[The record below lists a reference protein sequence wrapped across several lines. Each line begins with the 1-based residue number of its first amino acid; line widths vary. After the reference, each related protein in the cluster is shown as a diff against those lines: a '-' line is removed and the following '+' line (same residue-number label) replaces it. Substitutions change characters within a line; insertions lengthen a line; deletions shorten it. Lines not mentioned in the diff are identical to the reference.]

1 VAHRAIV
8 LVPGVDQNTT
18 PVFPDAGINDGN
30 LIRFV
35 PDAKGRALVQPIG
48 GWVKYFANTI
58 SSLVRALWAW
68 ADINASNYLAVGA
81 ESSLSVVASGTNT
94 TITPRTSTTNPAV
107 AASTTIGSGVVTILD
122 VGSNIT
128 GYDTVDVQTQIAV
141 GGLVLFGSYAATA
154 IDADHYSIV
163 AQDRFGHT
171 QVANANVVAGGAVP
185 QYATVNGSSL
195 VTVTLTAHGLLAGQS
210 TFTALVSTTLN
221 TVVIY
226 GDYLVLTTPT
236 ANTFT
241 IQCSS
246 AANAGSSAYENGG
259 NARYLYHIGAGSLAV
274 GSGFGVG
281 GYGTGGYGSGTAPTT
296 SPGTAITATDWT
308 LDNWGKLLL
317 ACPYGGSIYVWDPN
331 TNQPIAS
338 VIANAPTANQGILV
352 AMPERQVIAWGSTF
366 TGVIDPLLIRWC
378 DIQDFTTW
386 VGTST
391 NQAGSYRISRGSR
404 IVGGLQ
410 GPQQLIFWTDVG
422 VWTAQYIN
430 QPYIYGFNE
439 VGAGCG
445 LIAPKAAGVLSG
457 AVYWMSLTQFFTLS
471 GDGVRPLVCPIWD
484 AVFQNMNTEAD
495 AVAKIRVAPNS
506 QFNEISWY
514 YCSSGASEIDSYIKY
529 NTVLRAWDF
538 GTLSRTA
545 WLDQSVLGSP
555 IGAGSNR
562 YLYQHETGNLADGA
576 VIPTTFTIDYF
587 ALDEGEYM
595 AFVDQIWPDMKWG
608 ASNEAAAA
616 QIQITLTGIDYPG
629 GAERTQ
635 GPYDITRSTTFVT
648 PRMRARMVSMTI
660 ASGPNNASFWRLG
673 YIRYRVMPDGKF

>member
-1 VAHRAIV
+1 M
-8 LVPGVDQNTT
+8 
-18 PVFPDAGINDGN
+18 
-30 LIRFV
+30 
-35 PDAKGRALVQPIG
+35 
-48 GWVKYFANTI
+48 
-58 SSLVRALWAW
+58 
-68 ADINASNYLAVGA
+68 
-81 ESSLSVVASGTNT
+81 
-94 TITPRTSTTNPAV
+94 
-107 AASTTIGSGVVTILD
+107 
-122 VGSNIT
+122 
-128 GYDTVDVQTQIAV
+128 
-141 GGLVLFGSYAATA
+141 
-154 IDADHYSIV
+154 
-163 AQDRFGHT
+163 
-171 QVANANVVAGGAVP
+171 
-185 QYATVNGSSL
+185 
-195 VTVTLTAHGLLAGQS
+195 
-210 TFTALVSTTLN
+210 
-221 TVVIY
+221 
-226 GDYLVLTTPT
+226 
-236 ANTFT
+236 
-241 IQCSS
+241 
-246 AANAGSSAYENGG
+246 
-259 NARYLYHIGAGSLAV
+259 
-274 GSGFGVG
+274 
-281 GYGTGGYGSGTAPTT
+281 
-296 SPGTAITATDWT
+296 
-308 LDNWGKLLL
+308 DNWGKLLL
-317 ACPYGGSIYVWDPN
+317 ACPYGGSIYTWDPN

-338 VIANAPTANQGILV
+338 VIANAPTANQGIFV

-404 IVGGLQ
+404 IVGGMQ

-430 QPYIYGFNE
+430 QPYVYGFNE

-445 LIAPKAAGVLSG
+445 LIAPKAAGVLGG

-495 AVAKIRVAPNS
+495 AIAKIRVAPNS

-514 YCSSGASEIDSYIKY
+514 YCSAQASEVDSYIKY

-545 WLDQSVLGSP
+545 WLDQTVLGSP

-576 VIPTTFTIDYF
+576 VIAATFTIDYF
-587 ALDEGEYM
+587 AADEGEYM
-595 AFVDQIWPDMKWG
+595 SFVDQIWPDMKWG

-629 GAERTQ
+629 GQESTQ
-635 GPYDITRSTTFVT
+635 GPYDITRATTYVT